1 MERRQNYTLS
11 PTDQIQL
18 ERHYKQ
24 IAYYT
29 PDTNRDEAAKRI
41 YMDKKNNSY

>member
-11 PTDQIQL
+11 LTDQIQL
-18 ERHYKQ
+18 ESHYKQ

-29 PDTNRDEAAKRI
+29 PDINRDEAAKRI
-41 YMDKKNNSY
+41 CGKKK